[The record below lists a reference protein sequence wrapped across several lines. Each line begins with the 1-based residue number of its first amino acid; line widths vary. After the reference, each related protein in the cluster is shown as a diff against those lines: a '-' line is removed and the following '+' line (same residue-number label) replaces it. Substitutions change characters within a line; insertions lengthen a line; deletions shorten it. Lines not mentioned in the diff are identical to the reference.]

1 MSTINSNSPWC
12 SGFGAPAAIQ
22 TFFLSTP
29 HLPNNFVILLC
40 NFYKM
45 SHRNTSTKDAPL
57 YGAPKPA
64 KRQKSSREIS
74 SSNTLA
80 FTSQLQSLIHAGPKQ
95 SANPNRPSTSRSR
108 PKKEDIFTEHNRN
121 VKKRAARDLDDDSP
135 AFNQKHSTSSEAL
148 DSSAWHRSRRNME
161 EKARLYAA
169 MKRGDVGDE
178 NESHLVDF
186 DRKWA
191 DQQNKQLSDQSSSD
205 EDSDSDKEMVEW
217 EDEFGRTRRGT
228 AAQRARE
235 QRLAQLGSE
244 AALRSRPDLPTNLI
258 VGDTVQAAA
267 FNPDEP
273 AAQQMADLAAK
284 RDRSLT
290 PPPDTHFD
298 ASKEIRQKGV
308 GFMQFSLDDQERKKQ
323 FENLE
328 MERVETE
335 RVRAEREKKIKDR
348 KDEIERRRNAIRQK
362 RGKMQ
367 ADDFLSGLGQELGAQ
382 PAKEEH
388 AEEPATED
396 Q

>member
-1 MSTINSNSPWC
+1 MS
-12 SGFGAPAAIQ
+12 
-22 TFFLSTP
+22 
-29 HLPNNFVILLC
+29 
-40 NFYKM
+40 Y
-45 SHRNTSTKDAPL
+45 RNTSAKDAPL

-80 FTSQLQSLIHAGPKQ
+80 FTSQLQSLISAGPNS
-95 SANPNRPSTSRSR
+95 SANPSRSSTSRPR
-108 PKKEDIFTEHNRN
+108 PKKEDIFASHNRN
-121 VKKRAARDLDDDSP
+121 VKKRAARDLDHDSP
-135 AFNQKHSTSSEAL
+135 AFDQKHSTSSEAL
-148 DSSAWHRSRRNME
+148 DSSAWHRSKRKME

-169 MKRGDVGDE
+169 MKRGDVGDD
-178 NESHLVDF
+178 NDTHLVDF

-191 DQQNKQLSDQSSSD
+191 DHQDKQLSDQSSSD
-205 EDSDSDKEMVEW
+205 DGSDSDKEMVEW
-217 EDEFGRTRRGT
+217 EDEFGRTRTGT

-244 AALRSRPDLPTNLI
+244 AALRSRPDMPTNLI

-273 AAQQMADLAAK
+273 VAQQMADLAAK

-290 PPPDTHFD
+290 PPPNTHFD

-328 MERVETE
+328 MERAETE
-335 RVRAEREKKIKDR
+335 RVRAEREKRIKDR

-362 RGKMQ
+362 RGKIE
-367 ADDFLSGLGQELGAQ
+367 ADDFLTGLGQELSAR
-382 PAKEEH
+382 PADEVQKEG
-388 AEEPATED
+388 PATEES
-396 Q
+396 